1 MKERL
6 KSIGDAMLNGFMK
19 FASLKALVALKDGFI
34 LTMPATLIG
43 SLFLL
48 IANLPFSGYSDF
60 MAAHFGDSWNIALS
74 QVSTATFNIL
84 AIIVA
89 VGIGYAYARNEKTDG
104 ISCGLLSLVAF
115 FIVSPSSM
123 KISID
128 TDALTKATDSS
139 VNVLKDVSV
148 DGVFVQN
155 WTGSNGII
163 SAIIMGLIVGWVY
176 TACVKH
182 DIKIKMP
189 DSVPQGVTNAFSA
202 LIPGLIVITGSAI
215 LYHVCKVFG
224 GVSLTEL
231 IFKILQV
238 PLQSLTDT
246 WAGAIIIAILIS
258 MLFWCGIHGA
268 NVVSGVVTPLLTAN
282 TLVNQSLL
290 DQGIYPSKANGGHY
304 LTPQVIDCFV
314 KFSGVGLTI
323 GLLIAALIFAK
334 SKQMREV
341 SKLSVVP
348 GIFGI
353 NEPVIFGLPIVFNPI
368 MLIPFVVTPVIA
380 MILMYGSLS
389 IGFIQPFGAVQ
400 VPWTTPPII
409 SGFILGGWKCALL
422 QVIITAISV
431 AVYYPFVKMQDK
443 ICLEQEQDAE
453 AESAK

>member
-1 MKERL
+1 MKE
-6 KSIGDAMLNGFMK
+6 KMQAIGDAMLNGFMK

-48 IANLPFSGYSDF
+48 IANLPFTGYADF
-60 MAAHFGDSWNIALS
+60 MAKTFGDNWNIALN

-89 VGIGYAYARNEKTDG
+89 VGIGYAYARNEKCDG
-104 ISCGLLSLVAF
+104 ISSGLLSLVTF

-123 KISID
+123 DISID
-128 TDALTKATDSS
+128 PKTIDIATDATKNA
-139 VNVLKDVSV
+139 KDVAVS
-148 DGVFVQN
+148 GVFVQN

-163 SAIIMGLIVGWVY
+163 SAIIMGLIVGWIY
-176 TACVKH
+176 TACIKH
-182 DIKIKMP
+182 DVKIKMP

-202 LIPGLIVITGSAI
+202 LIPGLIVITGSSI

-231 IFKILQV
+231 IFKVLQI

-246 WAGAIIIAILIS
+246 WAGAIIIALLIS

-290 DQGIYPSKANGGHY
+290 DKGIYPSKANGGHY

-314 KFSGVGLTI
+314 KFSGVGLTV
-323 GLLIAALIFAK
+323 GLLIAALLFAR
-334 SKQMREV
+334 SKQLREV
-341 SKLSVVP
+341 SKLSIVP

-368 MLIPFVVTPVIA
+368 MLIPFVVTPLCA
-380 MILMYGSLS
+380 MILMYGCLS
-389 IGFIQPFGAVQ
+389 VGFIQPFGAVQ

-422 QVIITAISV
+422 QVIIAAMAVAI
-431 AVYYPFVKMQDK
+431 YYPFVKMQDK
-443 ICLEQEQDAE
+443 IYLEQEAE
-453 AESAK
+453 AESAE